1 MRNNKIITAL
11 TGLILS
17 ACSVTAAEV
26 PPQEYTIWLN
36 NLKKEMATRGISQK
50 TLDQAFAKNYYHPKH
65 EVIKKDRNQ
74 TEFVLTTSEY
84 LERVVAPTR
93 VKQGQEK
100 YKILKQKYPHGISGV
115 PIEYLTAF
123 WGIETNFGTN
133 KGGYNAIEALTIL
146 SYDKRRPKFFREE
159 LYNAL
164 KIIDEG
170 HIQVETMES
179 SWAGAMGHFQFM
191 PSTFKAYALDA
202 DGDHKIDIWHNFD
215 DAVTSAANYLSQMG
229 WKSDEPWGAPVNLS
243 WDFDY
248 SQTGRHHS
256 KTIKEWKQL
265 GVEIEGINEDIKGAI
280 IVPEGYRSQ
289 AYFIGDNFHIIM
301 KWNKSENYALA
312 VGLLADRVK
321 QTQKQAKLQKNA
333 FYRLTR
339 DDIKKIQQVINQ
351 QKIAAIEVDGYLG
364 SQTKSAI
371 QRLQQ
376 KFKLPADGYP
386 DYRLLKNI
394 SEFPQKGYNPPI
406 PSRKL
411 HRGK

>member
-1 MRNNKIITAL
+1 MNKTKVLTAFI
-11 TGLILS
+11 GLCLS
-17 ACSVTAAEV
+17 ACSVTAAET
-26 PPQEYTIWLN
+26 PPIEYTRWLN
-36 NLKKEMATRGISQK
+36 TLKKEMAERGISQK
-50 TLDQAFAKNYYHPKH
+50 TLDEAFAKNYYHPQH
-65 EVIKKDRNQ
+65 EVVKKDRNQ
-74 TEFVLTTSEY
+74 TEFVLTTSGY
-84 LERVVAPTR
+84 LERVVAPLR

-100 YKILKQKYPHGISGV
+100 YKSLKQKYPHGISGV

-133 KGGYNAIEALTIL
+133 KGGFNAIEALTVL

-170 HIQVETMES
+170 HIQVNTMES

-202 DGDHKIDIWHNFD
+202 DGDGKINIWNNFD
-215 DAVTSAANYLSQMG
+215 DAVKSAANYLAKMG
-229 WKSDEPWGAPVNLS
+229 WKKDEPWGTPVNLS
-243 WDFDY
+243 WNFDY
-248 SQTGRHHS
+248 SQTGRHHL
-256 KTIKEWKQL
+256 KTVKEWQQL
-265 GVEIEGINEDIKGAI
+265 GADIKGINENIKGAI
-280 IVPEGYRSQ
+280 IVPEGYRGQ
-289 AYFIGDNFHIIM
+289 AYFICDNFHIIM

-321 QTQKQAKLQKNA
+321 KTQEQPKLQKNN

-339 DDIKKIQQVINQ
+339 DDIRTIQKFINQ
-351 QKIAAIEVDGYLG
+351 QKIASIDADGYLG

-371 QRLQQ
+371 QKLQQ

-386 DYRLLKNI
+386 DYKLLKNI
-394 SEFPQKGYNPPI
+394 SDFPQKGYYPSV